1 MTRSLLERSLPEP
14 LLNAYWLYRRNRLR
28 KRLQGLSVKDVFTL
42 IYSERLWGKPSDD
55 GEEYFSGSGSHN
67 PLIVE
72 RYVAAVAKWISSLG
86 GKPDVVD
93 LGCGDFAVGAKL
105 REFCGGYIACDVVE
119 PLIARNRK
127 RYRELNVDFRVVD
140 LAADEL
146 PDGRIGLL
154 RQVLQHLPNA
164 AISAIVPK
172 LQGKY
177 EYLVLTEHF
186 RSSAQ
191 PTGNPDKPAGPDWRG
206 VVLTA
211 EPFNLR
217 ARESTLLCE
226 VPDQGGMIRTT
237 LHRLR

>member
-1 MTRSLLERSLPEP
+1 MTRSLVVLSLPEP
-14 LLNAYWLYRRNRLR
+14 LRNAYWLYRRKQLR
-28 KRLQGLSVKDVFTL
+28 KRLQGLSVKEVFTL

-55 GEEYFSGSGSHN
+55 GDGFFSGSGSHN

-105 REFCGGYIACDVVE
+105 RQFCGSYIACDVVE
-119 PLIARNRK
+119 PLIARNRE
-127 RYRELNVDFRVVD
+127 RYWELKVDFRVVD

-146 PDGRIGLL
+146 PDGRVALL
-154 RQVLQHLPNA
+154 RQVLQHLPNSV
-164 AISAIVPK
+164 ISGIVPK

-177 EYLVLTEHF
+177 EYLVLTEL
-186 RSSAQ
+186 RSPAE
-191 PTGNPDKPAGPDWRG
+191 PNGNTDKPAGPDWRG

-217 ARESTLLCE
+217 ARETTPLCE

-237 LHRLR
+237 LYRLR